1 MYSAFYPGQEWLDT
15 EGKPIQAHGGAVIC
29 VGDTYYWYGENK
41 EHTTGNNG
49 VWTWGV
55 RCYASKDLYNWEDKG
70 LIIPPDLDDPA
81 SDLNPR
87 TAMLDRPHI
96 IYNRHT
102 NKFVCWMKVMH
113 LDGIQSE
120 TVMTA
125 DDILGPYELVHEGLR
140 PLGMD
145 AGDFD
150 LAVAP
155 DGKAYYYFERVHS
168 ETICADLTEDYTDVT
183 GYYSAHFPRLSP
195 PWVREAT
202 AHFCRKGK
210 HYLLTSGTT
219 GYLPNPSEAAVAD
232 TWHGPY
238 RELGDLC
245 PSDGS
250 DTTFHS
256 QISCVF
262 KVPGKKDLYIAIAD
276 RWCPDCM
283 DMDYQQYK
291 RFFEIMFDEN
301 LTDKKEKQAA
311 VDALG
316 LDMNRID
323 DLKRNTSIARYV
335 WLPIRFEGEKP
346 VLEWLD
352 DWRWEDWE

>member
-1 MYSAFYPGQEWLDT
+1 MYSAFYPGREWLDT
-15 EGKPIQAHGGAVIC
+15 EDKPIQAHGGSVIR
-29 VGDTYYWYGENK
+29 VGDIWYWYGENK
-41 EHTTGNNG
+41 DHTTGDNG
-49 VWTWGV
+49 IWTWGV

-70 LIIPPDLDDPA
+70 LIIPPNLDDPD
-81 SDLNPR
+81 SSLNPR

-102 NKFVCWMKVMH
+102 KKFVCWMKVMH
-113 LDGIQSE
+113 KDGVQSE

-125 DDILGPYELVHEGLR
+125 DDILGPYTLVREGLR

-168 ETICADLTEDYTDVT
+168 ETICADLTEDYTNVT
-183 GYYSAHFPRLSP
+183 GYYSTHFPRLSP

-202 AHFCRKGK
+202 AHFCRQGK

-219 GYLPNPSEAAVAD
+219 GYLPNPTEAAVAD

-238 RELGDLC
+238 RELGNLC

-250 DTTFHS
+250 DTSFHS

-262 KVPGKKDLYIAIAD
+262 KMPGKKDLYIAMAD
-276 RWCPDCM
+276 RWAPDCM
-283 DMDYQQYK
+283 DMDYHQYK
-291 RFFEIMFDEN
+291 RFYEIMFDTSLPDREA
-301 LTDKKEKQAA
+301 KWSA
-311 VDALG
+311 VEAQG
-316 LDMNRID
+316 LDLSRID
-323 DLKRNTSIARYV
+323 DARRNTAIARYV
-335 WLPIRFEGEKP
+335 WLPIRFEGDKP
-346 VLEWLD
+346 MIEWLD
-352 DWRWEDWE
+352 EWRWEDWA